1 MFKVISNM
9 KVRDERGFTLIEL
22 LIVIAIIGILTAIA
36 VPAFLGQREKAK
48 VKAVESS
55 ARGSVA
61 EVQGVLDAFVAGEP
75 FLISTGTGDQCW
87 ESSQAGG
94 KTCFAFYNQTS
105 VSTYGAI
112 ADVAS
117 AIIIHHTNKN
127 EKSPY
132 NNIASL
138 FTSATG
144 TPGTIVIAVNGS
156 GIQIRGFTTDTGN
169 ALFDQNVTAR

>member
-55 ARGSVA
+55 ARGSMS
-61 EVQGVLDAFVAGEP
+61 EVQGMLDAFVSGEP
-75 FLISTGTGDQCW
+75 FLISTGTGDACW
-87 ESSQAGG
+87 ESLTAGA
-94 KTCFAFYNQTS
+94 KNCQAFYNQAS
-105 VSTYGAI
+105 VSTYSGI
-112 ADVAS
+112 NDIVS
-117 AIIIHHTNKN
+117 AIDTHHTNKL

-132 NNIASL
+132 NNTSSL
-138 FTSATG
+138 FVTATG
-144 TPGTIVIAVNGS
+144 TTGTVVVEVNGL
-156 GIQIRGFTTDTGN
+156 GIRIRGFTTDTTN